1 MPSALTRYRIM
12 AGIVSVLLIVLVL
25 IGVPLKY
32 AGGHPGVAKY
42 VGLVH
47 GMIFYPLFLITAV
60 DLGWRVKM
68 PITRL
73 LWTMV
78 LGTVPIASI
87 WSEHETTR
95 WVQNRPESPVLQDQ
109 GVI

>member
-1 MPSALTRYRIM
+1 LQRYRIM
-12 AGIVSVLLIVLVL
+12 AGIVSVLLIVLVF

-32 AGGHPGVAKY
+32 AGHHPGVAKY

-47 GMIFYPLFLITAV
+47 GMLFYPLFLITAL

-73 LWTMV
+73 FWTMV

-87 WSEHETTR
+87 WSERETTR
-95 WVQNRPESPVLQDQ
+95 WVEENRASVGESAYSSR
-109 GVI
+109 